1 MEFKGKAHKFGD
13 DINTDYIMS
22 SRHRTQTLDYV
33 KLAEHLMED
42 IRPGFYSRVKAGDF
56 IVAGENFGCGSSR
69 EYAPR
74 IVKAGGIAAVI
85 AKSFARIFYR
95 NAINLGLPLIECDT
109 DQINEGDTLRVDLL
123 EGEVY
128 NETLDCRIQAGPM
141 PEFMITLLNEGG
153 TANYLRKYGKF
164 QVPKE
169 QGLRR
174 RLMAENLGKK
184 AVLFE
189 DEVLRDGLQMETRL
203 FSFEEKV
210 KIFQLLAEAKV
221 KRVQIGSFVHPKLVP
236 QMADTDA
243 LIRHLGHTPGIL
255 LSGLILNDKGLERAL
270 ACGLAHLSMSVSVSD
285 THSRKNAN
293 RSAQEA
299 LASMTLLIAEA
310 KKAGVQVRAGI
321 QCAFGCVYE
330 GTVPADAVFAA
341 AEAMAH
347 AGADEI
353 NLADTTGMGNPR
365 QVRSLVQGIGQRF
378 PGMDVSL
385 HLHDTRGL
393 GLANM
398 FAGYEEGVR
407 IFDVCAGGLGGC
419 PFVKGAA
426 GNVPTEDAVNMFES
440 MGIETGVDLGGMTRV
455 VDELE
460 LLLGRPLPGRMTRV
474 LKAQLPC
481 NAA

>member
-1 MEFKGKAHKFGD
+1 MQEDPGK
-13 DINTDYIMS
+13 
-22 SRHRTQTLDYV
+22 R
-33 KLAEHLMED
+33 
-42 IRPGFYSRVKAGDF
+42 
-56 IVAGENFGCGSSR
+56 
-69 EYAPR
+69 
-74 IVKAGGIAAVI
+74 
-85 AKSFARIFYR
+85 
-95 NAINLGLPLIECDT
+95 
-109 DQINEGDTLRVDLL
+109 
-123 EGEVY
+123 
-128 NETLDCRIQAGPM
+128 
-141 PEFMITLLNEGG
+141 
-153 TANYLRKYGKF
+153 
-164 QVPKE
+164 
-169 QGLRR
+169 
-174 RLMAENLGKK
+174 

-189 DEVLRDGLQMETRL
+189 DEVLRDGLQMESRL

-210 KIFQLLAEAKV
+210 KIFQLLREAKV
-221 KRVQIGSFVHPKLVP
+221 KRVQIGSFVHPKLIP

-243 LIRHLGHTPGIL
+243 LIRHLGQTPGIL

-270 ACGLAHLSMSVSVSD
+270 ACGLGHLSMSVSVSD

-299 LASMTLLIAEA
+299 LASMTLLIAQA

-330 GTVPADAVFAA
+330 GAVPPDAVFAA
-341 AEAMAH
+341 AQAMVN

-353 NLADTTGMGNPR
+353 NLADTTGMGNPG
-365 QVRSLVQGIGQRF
+365 QVRSLVREIGRRF
-378 PGMDVSL
+378 PGTDVSL

-407 IFDVCAGGLGGC
+407 VFDVCAGGLGGC

-440 MGIETGVDLGGMTRV
+440 MGVATGIDLKGMTRV

-460 LLLGRPLPGRMTRV
+460 LLLGRQLPGRMTRV

>member
-1 MEFKGKAHKFGD
+1 
-13 DINTDYIMS
+13 
-22 SRHRTQTLDYV
+22 
-33 KLAEHLMED
+33 
-42 IRPGFYSRVKAGDF
+42 
-56 IVAGENFGCGSSR
+56 
-69 EYAPR
+69 
-74 IVKAGGIAAVI
+74 
-85 AKSFARIFYR
+85 
-95 NAINLGLPLIECDT
+95 
-109 DQINEGDTLRVDLL
+109 
-123 EGEVY
+123 
-128 NETLDCRIQAGPM
+128 M
-141 PEFMITLLNEGG
+141 PEDLG
-153 TANYLRKYGKF
+153 
-164 QVPKE
+164 
-169 QGLRR
+169 
-174 RLMAENLGKK
+174 GKK

-189 DEVLRDGLQMETRL
+189 DEVLRDGLQMEARM

-210 KIFQLLAEAKV
+210 KIFQLLKAANV

-243 LIRHLGHTPGIL
+243 LIRHLSPAPGIL

-270 ACGLAHLSMSVSVSD
+270 ACGLSHLSMSVSVSD

-293 RSAQEA
+293 RPAPEA
-299 LASMTLLIAEA
+299 LASMALLIAEA
-310 KKAGVQVRAGI
+310 KKARVQVRAGI

-330 GTVPADAVFAA
+330 GTVPADAVYAA
-341 AEAMAH
+341 AQAMAD

-353 NLADTTGMGNPR
+353 NLADTTGMGNPG

-378 PGMDVSL
+378 PGLDVSL

-440 MGIETGVDLGGMTRV
+440 MGVETGVDLRGMTRV

-460 LLLGRPLPGRMTRV
+460 LLLGRSLPGRMTRV

-481 NAA
+481 TAT